1 MKKKVKFGE
10 DADLQ
15 KGMIDYVV
23 CVSRLY
29 FSLWSS
35 VSEVGLLGI
44 EEFCDRCPCSPWPCS
59 VMAVVWFPGVV
70 KKNCSSNF
78 HHYSVTML

>member
-1 MKKKVKFGE
+1 MKEKVKFGE

-44 EEFCDRCPCSPWPCS
+44 E
-59 VMAVVWFPGVV
+59 GV
-70 KKNCSSNF
+70 
-78 HHYSVTML
+78 L

>member
-1 MKKKVKFGE
+1 MKEKVKFGE

-44 EEFCDRCPCSPWPCS
+44 EGVLWQMPLFPMAMLCDGS
-59 VMAVVWFPGVV
+59 GVV
-70 KKNCSSNF
+70 PWYGQEK
-78 HHYSVTML
+78 LQQ